1 VRDPRKNVPTPEELD
16 ALNASQRAK
25 GLPEI
30 PAYMFEEIGLTI
42 DEIPKD
48 QNPWIDPRYVTQIAL
63 PDRETGQT
71 FYFKVERIHAFNY
84 HNPQIHLSGLLNGL
98 SGKPLMTVWTPW
110 EKLLERRMFEETKDE
125 DKERRRLMSDYSHML
140 ARVRE
145 VVKPMIQRLEEVKAE
160 FTGQRDYFLPVRGL
174 GDAFDKTIDSLREL
188 VGRAGADPTVG
199 ETDLLYKRLL
209 SAEWISDRPAIA
221 YAADSIFRKHSNPPL
236 KVADIQKRI
245 AKFENLF
252 LQANVDESGGSVA
265 REISRFKEDSEHVR
279 IMDGL
284 IGELIVSDWYVWP
297 PETALD
303 GDAQTEPPGG
313 DRNAE
318 DHS

>member
-1 VRDPRKNVPTPEELD
+1 
-16 ALNASQRAK
+16 
-25 GLPEI
+25 
-30 PAYMFEEIGLTI
+30 
-42 DEIPKD
+42 
-48 QNPWIDPRYVTQIAL
+48 
-63 PDRETGQT
+63 
-71 FYFKVERIHAFNY
+71 
-84 HNPQIHLSGLLNGL
+84 
-98 SGKPLMTVWTPW
+98 MTVWTLW

-174 GDAFDKTIDSLREL
+174 GDAFDKTINSLHEL

-209 SAEWISDRPAIA
+209 SAEWISDRPALA

-236 KVADIQKRI
+236 KVADIHKRI

-265 REISRFKEDSEHVR
+265 RAISRFKEDPEHIR

-284 IGELIVSDWYVWP
+284 IEKLLTSDWYTWP
-297 PETALD
+297 PETAPD
-303 GDAQTEPPGG
+303 KDSQTESPRG
-313 DRNAE
+313 DENPE
-318 DHS
+318 GHS